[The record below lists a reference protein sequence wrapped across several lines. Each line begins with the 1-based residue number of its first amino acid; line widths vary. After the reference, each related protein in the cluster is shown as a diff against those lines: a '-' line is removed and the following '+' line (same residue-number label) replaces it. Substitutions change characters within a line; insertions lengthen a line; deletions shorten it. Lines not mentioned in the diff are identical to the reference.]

1 MGSGRSWCLSQVC
14 LNSKSISFLCATV
27 LTFKP
32 TGSYTI
38 VSQGWKSQATE
49 TGSRG
54 AWEKDEKK

>member
-32 TGSYTI
+32 TGELHHS
-38 VSQGWKSQATE
+38 VPGMEESGHRNWEQGSLGE
-49 TGSRG
+49 
-54 AWEKDEKK
+54 